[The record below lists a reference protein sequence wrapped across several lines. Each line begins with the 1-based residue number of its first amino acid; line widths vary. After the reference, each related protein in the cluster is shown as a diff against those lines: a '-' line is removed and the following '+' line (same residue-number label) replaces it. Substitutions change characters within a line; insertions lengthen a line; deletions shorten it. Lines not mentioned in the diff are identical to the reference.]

1 MSGAGCDRARR
12 WRAAHSRPPADC
24 ASAQPTARRH
34 YRDTKDRHHPGGRLA
49 AAVPD
54 RRVAV
59 GLALGLLLVLQQP
72 IVVDGH
78 IDTPQRM
85 LDMKTDITARIADG
99 HVDVPRMKEGGLTA
113 AFVSIWGD
121 PRYAGRAAYQRALDL
136 IGAVRVL
143 ADTNP
148 EVELAT
154 TADQVRA
161 AAARGHIAALMGVE
175 GGHAIANSLE
185 HLDSLYRLG
194 VRYMTL
200 TWNNGNDWA
209 GSSTDPERHGGLTSF
224 GRQVV
229 RRMNELGM
237 LVDVSHVSDQTFWD
251 VIATSTRPV
260 IASHSSCRALA
271 HHPRNL
277 SDDQLR
283 AIAKNGGVVGINFYP
298 VFLAEHFRQQY
309 EEPPRRLKPE
319 TDAIRARSRGHPG
332 ESAFE
337 VDKFVGE
344 RAERLDVPT
353 IDRLL
358 DHIDHAVQVMGIDNV
373 GLGSDFDGISVLP
386 RPLK

>member
-1 MSGAGCDRARR
+1 MAVAVFDR
-12 WRAAHSRPPADC
+12 
-24 ASAQPTARRH
+24 
-34 YRDTKDRHHPGGRLA
+34 GL
-49 AAVPD
+49 
-54 RRVAV
+54 AV
-59 GLALGLLLVLQQP
+59 GLPLALLLVLQQP

-85 LDMKTDITARIADG
+85 LDMKTDISARLADG
-99 HVDVPRMKEGGLTA
+99 HVDVPRMQAGGLTA
-113 AFVSIWGD
+113 AFFSIWVD
-121 PRYAGRAAYQRALDL
+121 ARYGPGTAFRRALDL
-136 IGAVRVL
+136 IGAVRAL
-143 ADTNP
+143 ADSNP

-154 TADQVRA
+154 SAEDVRS
-161 AAARGHIAALMGVE
+161 AAARGHVAALMGVE
-175 GGHAIANSLE
+175 GGHAIENSLAK
-185 HLDSLYRLG
+185 LDSLFRLG

-209 GSSTDPERHGGLTSF
+209 GSSTDPKRGGGLTPL
-224 GRQVV
+224 GRRVV
-229 RRMNELGM
+229 RRMNELGV

-277 SDDQLR
+277 TDDELR
-283 AIAKNGGVVGINFYP
+283 AIARNGGVVGINFYP
-298 VFLAEHFRQQY
+298 VFLDDHFRQQY
-309 EEPPRRLKPE
+309 EELRRRIRPE
-319 TDAIRARSRGHPG
+319 TDSIRARYRGHPG

-344 RAERLDVPT
+344 RAESLDVPT

-358 DHIDHAVQVMGIDNV
+358 DHIDHAVQVMGIDHV

-386 RPLK
+386 RPMKDVTSLPEVVRALAGRGYSDEDVRKILGENFLRLLTAAP